1 MTIFSIKGDI
11 MKKILSILLITLCL
25 GCLLACNQTESSTES
40 QQKQGS
46 IAFAQSEITLNVGET
61 TTLEII
67 TAKPNVFILWEI
79 LDESLATVSTKG
91 EVTALAEGQTFCY
104 AKFQNE
110 TVMCRIIIL
119 PKQAKPMLSVVVP
132 YEDASVVLY
141 AEDSL
146 DLNLT
151 VKLGDDLVDGAEIEY
166 EVSDEQILSVENGV
180 ITAIKTGSATVTVNV
195 TYQEQTASLE
205 INVEVVA
212 KA

>member
-1 MTIFSIKGDI
+1 
-11 MKKILSILLITLCL
+11 
-25 GCLLACNQTESSTES
+25 
-40 QQKQGS
+40 
-46 IAFAQSEITLNVGET
+46 
-61 TTLEII
+61 
-67 TAKPNVFILWEI
+67 
-79 LDESLATVSTKG
+79 
-91 EVTALAEGQTFCY
+91 
-104 AKFQNE
+104 
-110 TVMCRIIIL
+110 
-119 PKQAKPMLSVVVP
+119 MLSVVVP